1 MPVTAARRHQDP
13 DDEAKLLL
21 VFIAVAAI
29 AGVGYI
35 CYARLHIRK
44 EQLMEAS
51 LYLLAASFVFWDTLR
66 YVLTLSAER
75 ENAWPHPPLILD
87 RKRDSQ
93 NLREAFAEN
102 SIVIGY
108 DICKKPLLWPDE
120 VRVMQANGFGMTGA
134 GKTTLLLNIIQQDL
148 IREAGPQGNRHKVP
162 LIIIDGKGEREFL
175 DDKLLPL
182 IAAAGRLDDLRIIDA
197 VSYTHLTLPTKR
209 IV

>member
-29 AGVGYI
+29 AGVGCI

-51 LYLLAASFVFWDTLR
+51 LYLLAAAFVFWDTLR
-66 YVLTLSAER
+66 YMLTLGVER
-75 ENAWPHPPLILD
+75 DNAWPHPPLTVD

-108 DICKKPLLWPDE
+108 DICKKPLRWPDE

-148 IREAGPQGNRHKVP
+148 IREAGPQGQPSQRPPDHHRRQRGTRVP
-162 LIIIDGKGEREFL
+162 R
-175 DDKLLPL
+175 
-182 IAAAGRLDDLRIIDA
+182 
-197 VSYTHLTLPTKR
+197 
-209 IV
+209 